1 MPDLSALQM
10 IIGFLLLLTPVVFF
24 HELGHYLVG
33 KWAGIKVECTTVT
46 IVLLYLTNI
55 FTVN

>member
-24 HELGHYLVG
+24 HELGHY
-33 KWAGIKVECTTVT
+33 WAARRADVFVEVFS
-46 IVLLYLTNI
+46 IGFGPEI
-55 FTVN
+55 FGLSLIHI